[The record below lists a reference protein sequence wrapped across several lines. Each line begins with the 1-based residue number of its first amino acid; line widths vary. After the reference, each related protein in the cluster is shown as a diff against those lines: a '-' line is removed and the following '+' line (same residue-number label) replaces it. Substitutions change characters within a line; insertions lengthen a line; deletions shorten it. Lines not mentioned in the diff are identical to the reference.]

1 MSQKLVTKRLKFMSC
16 KVGKSKISGQVVCP
30 PNKSY
35 THRAIFLASLA
46 GNNSRV
52 DNVLL
57 SADTIA
63 TIEACKKFGAE
74 IEIENSSII
83 VKNPIKL
90 GTIVSEINSEN
101 SGTTIRIA
109 SGIASL
115 FSEEIILT
123 GDSSLQKR
131 PMQPLLDALSS
142 IGAQC
147 SSTDGKPPIKIKGKI
162 SGGNVTIPGNF
173 SSQFI
178 SALLICAP
186 LTENGINLT
195 IEGNLVSKPYL
206 DVTIATMRKFGV
218 LVQTLIPYKRYNIVP
233 QIYKS
238 ATFTV
243 PIDFSSLALLLSAA
257 VLNGEGITVKGS
269 IGNLPQGDE
278 VFIDILEQ
286 LGVNVTINDKEI
298 KIKSPEKLKG
308 GKFDLSNSP
317 DLLPPLAILALNT
330 SSPIH
335 IVNVKHARLKETDRI
350 AIISRELVKLGIK
363 VQEKEDGL
371 ILDSSEN
378 LSGTE
383 LNSENDH
390 RLFMAFCIAGMYIGD
405 CTITDPE
412 SVKISY
418 PNFVEEMNSLGAK
431 IQVQ

>member
-1 MSQKLVTKRLKFMSC
+1 MSC
-16 KVGKSKISGQVVCP
+16 KVEKSKISGQIVCP

-52 DNVLL
+52 DNALL

-74 IEIENSSII
+74 IEIKNLSII

-90 GTIVSEINSEN
+90 GSVVSEINSEN

-115 FSEEIILT
+115 FSEEITLT

-178 SALLICAP
+178 SALLISAP
-186 LTENGINLT
+186 LTEKGINLT
-195 IEGNLVSKPYL
+195 IKGNLVSKPYI
-206 DVTIATMRKFGV
+206 DATIATMREFGV
-218 LVQTLIPYKRYNIVP
+218 SVQTLIPYKRYNIIP

-238 ATFTV
+238 TTFTV
-243 PIDFSSLALLLSAA
+243 PIDFSSLALILSAA
-257 VLNGEGITVKGS
+257 VLNGGGITVKSS

-278 VFIDILEQ
+278 VFIDILEH
-286 LGVNVTINDKEI
+286 LGVNIIINDKEI
-298 KIKSPEKLKG
+298 QIKSPEKLKG

-317 DLLPPLAILALNT
+317 DLLPPLAILALKT
-330 SSPIH
+330 SSPIE
-335 IVNVKHARLKETDRI
+335 IVNVKHARFKETDRI

-371 ILDSSEN
+371 ILQSSEN
-378 LSGTE
+378 LIGAE

-405 CTITDPE
+405 CIISDPE
-412 SVKISY
+412 SVRISY
-418 PNFVEEMNSLGAK
+418 PNFVEEMNNLGAK
-431 IQVQ
+431 IQIL

>member
-1 MSQKLVTKRLKFMSC
+1 MSC
-16 KVGKSKISGQVVCP
+16 KVEKSKISGHVVCP

-74 IEIENSSII
+74 IEIENLSII

-90 GTIVSEINSEN
+90 GTDVSEINAEN

-115 FSEEIILT
+115 FSEEIVLT

-147 SSTDGKPPIKIKGKI
+147 ISTDGKPPIKIKGKI
-162 SGGNVTIPGNF
+162 SGGDVTIPGNY

-178 SALLICAP
+178 SALLISAP
-186 LTENGINLT
+186 LTEKGINIT

-206 DVTIATMRKFGV
+206 DATIATMRKFGV
-218 LVQTLIPYKRYNIVP
+218 SVQTLIPYKRYNVAP
-233 QIYKS
+233 QIYKNT
-238 ATFTV
+238 TFTV

-257 VLNGEGITVKGS
+257 VLNGDEITVKGS

-286 LGVNVTINDKEI
+286 LGVNISISDKEI

-308 GKFDLSNSP
+308 GRFDLSNSP

-330 SSPIH
+330 SSPIE

-371 ILDSSEN
+371 ILESSEN
-378 LSGTE
+378 LCGAE

-405 CTITDPE
+405 CTVTDPE

-418 PNFVEEMNSLGAK
+418 PNFVEEMNSLGGK
-431 IQVQ
+431 IQTQ

>member
-1 MSQKLVTKRLKFMSC
+1 MKC
-16 KVGKSKISGQVVCP
+16 KVTKSKISGQITCP

-35 THRAIFLASLA
+35 SHRAIFLASIA
-46 GNNSRV
+46 GKDSKVN
-52 DNVLL
+52 NVLL
-57 SADTIA
+57 SADTKA

-83 VKNPIKL
+83 IKNPIDL
-90 GTIVSEINSEN
+90 GTNVPEIDTEN

-115 FSEEIILT
+115 YSEEITLT

-162 SGGNVTIPGNF
+162 SGGNVSIPGNF

-186 LTENGINLT
+186 LTKNGINLN

-206 DVTIATMRKFGV
+206 DATIATMRKFGV
-218 LVQTLIPYKRYNIVP
+218 SVQTLIPYKKYNITP
-233 QIYKS
+233 QIYKNTS
-238 ATFTV
+238 FTV

-257 VLNGEGITVKGS
+257 VLNGEEITIKGNL
-269 IGNLPQGDE
+269 GNLPQGDE

-286 LGVNVTINDKEI
+286 LGVTVVIDEEEI
-298 KIKSPEKLKG
+298 KIESPEKLSG
-308 GKFDLSNSP
+308 GRFDLSNSP
-317 DLLPPLAILALNT
+317 DLLPPLAILALNS
-330 SSPIH
+330 SSPIE
-335 IVNVKHARLKETDRI
+335 IINVKHARLKETDRI

-363 VQEKEDGL
+363 IEEKEDGL
-371 ILDSSEN
+371 ILESSNN
-378 LSGTE
+378 LRGAE
-383 LNSENDH
+383 LVSENDH
-390 RLFMAFCIAGMYIGD
+390 RLFMAFCIAGMHVGD
-405 CTITDPE
+405 CTVSDPD
-412 SVKISY
+412 SVKVSY
-418 PNFVEEMNSLGAK
+418 PNFIEEMTRIGAK

>member
-1 MSQKLVTKRLKFMSC
+1 MSC
-16 KVGKSKISGQVVCP
+16 KVEKSKISGQIVCP

-57 SADTIA
+57 SADTLA
-63 TIEACKKFGAE
+63 TIEACKKFGAQ
-74 IEIENSSII
+74 IEIRDLSII

-90 GTIVSEINSEN
+90 GINVPEINTEN

-115 FSEEIILT
+115 FSQEITLT

-131 PMQPLLDALSS
+131 PMKPLLDALSS

-162 SGGNVTIPGNF
+162 SGGDVTIPGNF
-173 SSQFI
+173 SSQFV
-178 SALLICAP
+178 SALLISAP
-186 LTENGINLT
+186 LTNNGINLT

-206 DVTIATMRKFGV
+206 DATIATMRKFGV
-218 LVQTLIPYKRYNIVP
+218 TVQTLIPYKRYNITP
-233 QIYKS
+233 QIYKNT
-238 ATFTV
+238 TFTI
-243 PIDFSSLALLLSAA
+243 PIDFSSLALLLSAV
-257 VLNGEGITVKGS
+257 VLNGEEVIIKGN
-269 IGNLPQGDE
+269 IGDLPQGDE

-286 LGVNVTINDKEI
+286 MGVTVIINDEEI

-317 DLLPPLAILALNT
+317 DILPPLAILSLNT
-330 SSPIH
+330 SSPIE

-350 AIISRELVKLGIK
+350 AIISREIVKLGIK
-363 VQEKEDGL
+363 VQEREDGL
-371 ILDSSEN
+371 TLESSES
-378 LSGTE
+378 LTSAE

-390 RLFMAFCIAGMYIGD
+390 RLFMAFCIAGMYIGN
-405 CTITDPE
+405 CTVTNPE
-412 SVKISY
+412 SVKVSY
-418 PNFVEEMNSLGAK
+418 PNFIEEMNRLGAK
-431 IQVQ
+431 IIVQ